1 MVIFINLQKSI
12 FSISDINICPSKSFY
27 NKNGST
33 SYQNKNGLSQ
43 DSFYFYSDI
52 QLSKIEKIFNIFLK
66 KMKKMEKIIFV
77 E

>member
-33 SYQNKNGLSQ
+33 SYQNKNGLSK

-52 QLSKIEKIFNIFLK
+52 QLSKIEKISNIFFK